1 MSSLVRV
8 VVSFSSP
15 IARIRLED
23 EGVLMRRFRLA
34 SAIAILA
41 TGLRAQTSVP
51 VSSKDEPSDSLCV
64 ISGRVVTAAEGN
76 PLKSA
81 RVSLRPDD
89 SKPNSHP
96 YAVTSDSDGHFVLKD
111 VPPGRYHLVATRQ
124 GFVDQ
129 SYLQAGTQT
138 EVLLGLK
145 PGQKMSDVLFRMRL
159 AAVITGHVTNDD
171 GEEMVRAQ
179 VVAMR
184 RPSEDEFDEE
194 GPSPSP
200 SHKRDLSPA
209 ASTRTDDRGQ
219 YRIFGLSPGE
229 YYVRAVDSLDPDPEN
244 QSDWQDYE
252 VREYLGSEYA
262 PVYYPGV
269 TQASQAEVIAVKAG
283 DEVQAN
289 VLMQRMKTVEVAGRV
304 MGPNGPAKDTYLR
317 LDPPGADNYGAD
329 RGTSTDE
336 KGNFRLKGI
345 APGPYVVTAYQ
356 RDGGSGDYEQ
366 RGRQKI
372 EVAGEN
378 IDSLTIPLGGGA
390 SFRGRV
396 TVAGAGSVPF
406 DRIVIDLVGI
416 DADEQHGGFGRV
428 KNDGTFEIASVPE
441 GDYSIRVMGLESDW
455 YVKSVRFGA
464 DDVLEKGLAVESG
477 SAGGTL
483 VVAVSSATAQIE
495 GSVSDGDKVII
506 GARVRIAPDPET
518 PYVRFHSQRT
528 STDQSGH
535 FSVTGLAPGK
545 YRVISKSPALPG
557 SDPLKSDPQM
567 VTLSEHDHKTVDLVI
582 PKPKTD

>member
-1 MSSLVRV
+1 
-8 VVSFSSP
+8 
-15 IARIRLED
+15 
-23 EGVLMRRFRLA
+23 MRRFLLVI
-34 SAIAILA
+34 AIALSA
-41 TGLRAQTSVP
+41 ASLLAQTSAQA
-51 VSSKDEPSDSLCV
+51 SSKDEHPDSLCI

-96 YAVTSDSDGHFVLKD
+96 YAATSDSDGHFLLKD
-111 VPPGRYHLVATRQ
+111 IPPGRYHLVATRQ

-129 SYLQAGTQT
+129 QYLFPGTQT
-138 EVLLGLK
+138 DTVLSLK
-145 PGQKMSDVLFRMRL
+145 PGQKMNDVLFRMRL

-171 GEEMVRAQ
+171 GEPMVRAR
-179 VVAMR
+179 VAAMR
-184 RPSEDEFDEE
+184 RPTEDEFDEE
-194 GPSPSP
+194 GPSPS
-200 SHKRDLSPA
+200 HKPDLSQA

-229 YYVRAVDSLDPDPEN
+229 YYIRAVDSLDPDPEN
-244 QSDWQDYE
+244 EAEWGDFW

-289 VLMQRMKTVEVAGRV
+289 VLMQRMRTVEVAGRV

-329 RGTSTDE
+329 RETSTDE

-356 RDGGSGDYEQ
+356 RAGGSGDYEQ

-378 IDSLTIPLGGGA
+378 IDSLTISLGGGV
-390 SFRGRV
+390 SFQGRV
-396 TVAGAGSVPF
+396 TVSGAGSVPL
-406 DRIVIDLVGI
+406 DRIRVDLVGI
-416 DADEQHGGFGRV
+416 DADEQSGGFGRV

-455 YVKSVRFGA
+455 YVKSVRLGA
-464 DDVLEKGLAVESG
+464 DDVLEKGLPVENG

-483 VVAVSSATAQIE
+483 VVAVSSATAQLE
-495 GSVSDGDKVII
+495 GSVSDGDKVKM
-506 GARVRIAPDPET
+506 
-518 PYVRFHSQRT
+518 
-528 STDQSGH
+528 GH
-535 FSVTGLAPGK
+535 GFA
-545 YRVISKSPALPG
+545 
-557 SDPLKSDPQM
+557 
-567 VTLSEHDHKTVDLVI
+567 
-582 PKPKTD
+582 